1 MTRLKLVTIL
11 EGRTPATQ
19 IKNKVKNEVTNLR
32 KDGVR
37 PTICVIQ
44 VGEDPAS
51 TIYLKRKKEFAQSVG
66 IKEISLQFSQ
76 NITQQELID
85 KIKKLNQDPSIN
97 AIMVQLPL
105 PEQINEQ
112 AIFETIDPKKDVDGF
127 HPYNQGKLWQESN
140 QIMPATVRGILTLI
154 DFYKLNLV
162 EKNAL
167 IIGRSVI
174 VGKPLASQFLMRD
187 ATVTIAHSKTKNL
200 ADITKTADVIV
211 SDVGRAGLITA
222 EMIKQGAILL
232 DVGIN
237 RIKGHV
243 VGDIEFDECKTKAS
257 AITPV
262 PGGIGPLTVAS
273 LMEQVVILT
282 RMQQNDR

>member
-1 MTRLKLVTIL
+1 MVTIL

-19 IKNKVKNEVTNLR
+19 IKNKVKKEVGLLKKR
-32 KDGVR
+32 GVT

-44 VGEDPAS
+44 VGNDPAS

-66 IKEISLQFSQ
+66 IKEISLKFSQ
-76 NITQQELID
+76 DITQQELID
-85 KIKKLNQDPSIN
+85 KIKKLNQDTSIN

-105 PEQINEQ
+105 PKQINEK
-112 AIFETIDPKKDVDGF
+112 AIFETIAPQKDVDGF

-140 QIMPATVRGILTLI
+140 QIMPATVRGILTLV
-154 DFYKLNLV
+154 DFYKLDLV
-162 EKNAL
+162 GKNVL

-187 ATVTIAHSKTKNL
+187 ATVTIAHSKTKKL
-200 ADITKTADVIV
+200 ADITKIADVIV
-211 SDVGRAGLITA
+211 SDVGHPSLITA

-237 RIKGHV
+237 RVNGHV
-243 VGDIEFDECKTKAS
+243 IGDIEFDECKTKAS

-273 LMEQVVILT
+273 LMAQVVILT

>member
-1 MTRLKLVTIL
+1 MVTIL
-11 EGRTPATQ
+11 EGRTPAAQ
-19 IKNKVKNEVTNLR
+19 IKNKVKKEVISLR
-32 KDGVR
+32 QEGVT

-66 IKEISLQFSQ
+66 IKEISLHFPQE
-76 NITQQELID
+76 ITQQELID
-85 KIKKLNQDPSIN
+85 KINKLNQDPSIN

-105 PEQINEQ
+105 PKRINEQ
-112 AIFETIDPKKDVDGF
+112 AIFEAIAPQKDVDGF
-127 HPYNQGKLWQESN
+127 HPYNQGKLWQGNN
-140 QIMPATVRGILTLI
+140 QIMPATVRGILTLV
-154 DFYKLNLV
+154 DFYKLNLTG
-162 EKNAL
+162 KNTL

-187 ATVTIAHSKTKNL
+187 ATVTIAHSKTNNL
-200 ADITKTADVIV
+200 AEITKTADVIV
-211 SDVGRAGLITA
+211 SDVGQAGLINA
-222 EMIKQGAILL
+222 QMIKQDAILL

-237 RIKGHV
+237 RVNGHV
-243 VGDIEFDECKTKAS
+243 VGDIAFDECKTIAS

-282 RMQQNDR
+282 RMQKNDR

>member
-1 MTRLKLVTIL
+1 MVTIL

-19 IKNKVKNEVTNLR
+19 IKNKVKKEVRLLKKR
-32 KDGVR
+32 GVT

-44 VGEDPAS
+44 VGDDPAS
-51 TIYLKRKKEFAQSVG
+51 TIYLRRKKEFAQSVG
-66 IKEISLQFSQ
+66 IKEISLKFSQ
-76 NITQQELID
+76 DITQQELID
-85 KIKKLNQDPSIN
+85 KIKKLNQDTSIN

-105 PEQINEQ
+105 PKQINEK
-112 AIFETIDPKKDVDGF
+112 AIFETIAPQKDVDGF

-140 QIMPATVRGILTLI
+140 QIMPATVRGILTLV
-154 DFYKLNLV
+154 DFYKLDLV
-162 EKNAL
+162 GKNVL

-187 ATVTIAHSKTKNL
+187 ATVTIAHSKTKKL
-200 ADITKTADVIV
+200 ADITKIADVIV
-211 SDVGRAGLITA
+211 SDVGRPSLITA

-237 RIKGHV
+237 RVNGHV
-243 VGDIEFDECKTKAS
+243 IGDIEFDECKTKAS

-273 LMEQVVILT
+273 LMQQVVILT

>member
-1 MTRLKLVTIL
+1 MVTIL
-11 EGRTPATQ
+11 EGRTPAAQ
-19 IKNKVKNEVTNLR
+19 IKNKVKKEVINLR
-32 KDGVR
+32 QEGVT

-66 IKEISLQFSQ
+66 IKEISLHFPQE
-76 NITQQELID
+76 ITQQELID
-85 KIKKLNQDPSIN
+85 KINELNQDPSIN

-105 PEQINEQ
+105 PKQINEQ
-112 AIFETIDPKKDVDGF
+112 AIFEAIAPQKDVDGF
-127 HPYNQGKLWQESN
+127 HPYNQGKLWQGNN
-140 QIMPATVRGILTLI
+140 QIMPATVRGILTLV
-154 DFYKLNLV
+154 DFYKLNLTG
-162 EKNAL
+162 KNTL

-187 ATVTIAHSKTKNL
+187 ATVTIAHSKTNNL
-200 ADITKTADVIV
+200 AEITKTADVIV
-211 SDVGRAGLITA
+211 SDVGQAGLINA
-222 EMIKQGAILL
+222 QMIKQDAILL

-237 RIKGHV
+237 RVNGHV
-243 VGDIEFDECKTKAS
+243 VGDIAFDECKTKAS

-262 PGGIGPLTVAS
+262 PGGVGPLTVAS

-282 RMQQNDR
+282 RMQKNDR